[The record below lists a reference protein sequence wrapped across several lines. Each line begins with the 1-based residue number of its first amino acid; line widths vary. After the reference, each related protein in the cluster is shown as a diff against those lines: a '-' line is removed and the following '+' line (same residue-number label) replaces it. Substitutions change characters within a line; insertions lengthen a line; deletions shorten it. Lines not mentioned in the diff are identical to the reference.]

1 MEKQADVYTLTGLY
15 QLRNIKMEPT
25 EKEVAEAQMNDV
37 FPALARLEKSV
48 SDNKESIQE
57 LFSDNSLAEE
67 IDKIKTALI
76 KHGIL
81 TP

>member
-1 MEKQADVYTLTGLY
+1 MEKQADVYTLTGKY
-15 QLRNIKMEPT
+15 QLRIIKMEPT

-48 SDNKESIQE
+48 DDNKESIRE
-57 LFSDNSLAEE
+57 LFSDKSLAEE
-67 IDKIKTALI
+67 IDKIKKALI
-76 KHGIL
+76 QHGIL

>member
-1 MEKQADVYTLTGLY
+1 MAKQADVYTLTGLY

-25 EKEVAEAQMNDV
+25 EKEVADAQMNDV

-67 IDKIKTALI
+67 IDKIKKALI
-76 KHGIL
+76 SHGIL

>member
-1 MEKQADVYTLTGLY
+1 MAKQADVYTLTGLY

-57 LFSDNSLAEE
+57 LFSDNSLTEE

-76 KHGIL
+76 KHGII

>member
-1 MEKQADVYTLTGLY
+1 MDKQADVYTLTGKY
-15 QLRNIKMEPT
+15 QLRIIKMEPT

-48 SDNKESIQE
+48 DDNKESIRE
-57 LFSDNSLAEE
+57 LFSDKSLAEE
-67 IDKIKTALI
+67 IDKIKAALI
-76 KHGIL
+76 QHGIM

>member
-1 MEKQADVYTLTGLY
+1 MEKQADVYTLTGKY
-15 QLRNIKMEPT
+15 QLRIIKMEPT

-48 SDNKESIQE
+48 SENKESIQE
-57 LFSDNSLAEE
+57 LFSDNTLAEE
-67 IDKIKTALI
+67 VDKIKTALI
-76 KHGIL
+76 KHGII

>member
-1 MEKQADVYTLTGLY
+1 MAKQADVYTLTGKY
-15 QLRNIKMEPT
+15 QLRIIKMEPT

-48 SDNKESIQE
+48 SENKESIQE
-57 LFSDNSLAEE
+57 LFSDNTLAEE
-67 IDKIKTALI
+67 VDKIKTALI
-76 KHGIL
+76 KHGII

>member
-1 MEKQADVYTLTGLY
+1 MDKQADVYTLTGLY
-15 QLRNIKMEPT
+15 QLMNIKMEPT

-67 IDKIKTALI
+67 IDKIKAALI
-76 KHGIL
+76 QHGIM

>member
-48 SDNKESIQE
+48 SENKESIKE
-57 LFSDNSLAEE
+57 LFSDNTLAEE
-67 IDKIKTALI
+67 VDKIKTALI
-76 KHGIL
+76 KHGII

>member
-1 MEKQADVYTLTGLY
+1 
-15 QLRNIKMEPT
+15 MEPT

-57 LFSDNSLAEE
+57 LFSDNTLREHTEE
-67 IDKIKTALI
+67 IDKIKSLLQR
-76 KHGIL
+76 HGIV
-81 TP
+81 